1 VPVNADSS
9 FDGNATARVA
19 DPARSNKH

>member
-19 DPARSNKH
+19 DPARSNKP